1 MLIIDPLTSSRYWRL
16 SKLGDNELA
25 MTRAPTMESRLDFEA
40 EGRKLLDNIIKQIAE
55 AFEDLKAV
63 VVVTAAVDTDAQIS
77 FNPKDAKLDSWKQL
91 ENIKTKITAM
101 ASTRMELDGD
111 VYALI
116 PAKSNEPDIRQEL
129 LTLHKENVELATE
142 NWKKFL
148 DGVLTVVE
156 IGADMAGVTLPNART
171 RFMAAVNPRDSPQR
185 ALPK

>member
-1 MLIIDPLTSSRYWRL
+1 METT
-16 SKLGDNELA
+16 LG
-25 MTRAPTMESRLDFEA
+25 FEA
-40 EGRKLLDNIIKQIAE
+40 EAKKVLDNIITQIGE

-129 LTLHKENVELATE
+129 LTLHRENVELATE

-156 IGADMAGVTLPNART
+156 IGADIAGVTLPNFRT
-171 RFMAAVNPRDSPQR
+171 RIMATVNPRASPPQP
-185 ALPK
+185 LPK